1 MNSQLEVLI
10 NRCNEIKGL
19 LLLIE
24 AGEEIDNDRILAQVA
39 VKVSEFQDLLQEKQG
54 QKLEQADLVQDDI
67 NAVLSAEITE
77 EPQNDEIES
86 VEETDIVEPELDVNT
101 ENIEDIECEEE
112 EVKDIQPVDTEVEFC
127 DEKAPITV
135 DLKLAQQYSKD
146 LKKAFTLN
154 DRFRFKRELFGN
166 SDNDF
171 ADALNLVS
179 AMQSLTEAE
188 EYFYSDLG
196 WDPESEE
203 VQEFMSVIINHFS

>member
-1 MNSQLEVLI
+1 MNSQLEDLI

-19 LLLIE
+19 LLLID
-24 AGEEIDNDRILAQVA
+24 AGEEIDNDRILAQVT
-39 VKVSEFQDLLQEKQG
+39 VKVSELQDILNVKQIP
-54 QKLEQADLVQDDI
+54 QIEQADLVKDDVDV
-67 NAVLSAEITE
+67 ALSTEIID
-77 EPQNDEIES
+77 EPQDNDVEC
-86 VEETDIVEPELDVNT
+86 VEEEVVAEPELEVNT
-101 ENIEDIECEEE
+101 ENFAEPESV
-112 EVKDIQPVDTEVEFC
+112 EVENVDIQPVSSEVELC
-127 DEKAPITV
+127 DEKTPITI
-135 DLKLAQQYSKD
+135 DIKLAQQYSKD

-188 EYFYSDLG
+188 EYFYGDLG